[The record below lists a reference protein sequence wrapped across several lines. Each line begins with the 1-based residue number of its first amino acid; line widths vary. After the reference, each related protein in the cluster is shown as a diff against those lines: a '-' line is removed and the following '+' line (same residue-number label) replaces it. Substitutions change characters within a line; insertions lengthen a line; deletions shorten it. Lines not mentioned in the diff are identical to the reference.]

1 MRNRV
6 HARFRAQLTTGALT
20 YSIRDMKVIR
30 ADWVYFLFRNPLLTF
45 ALMGIC
51 FVMFGVTSINLFF
64 LLKANISLFIEYG
77 LMVIDDGAL
86 DQLFELLGM
95 AYLSMMFYIIF
106 KVCERILVERLTRR
120 RFAARWRNTSI
131 E

>member
-1 MRNRV
+1 
-6 HARFRAQLTTGALT
+6 
-20 YSIRDMKVIR
+20 MKVIR

-45 ALMGIC
+45 ALMGLC
-51 FVMFGVTSINLFF
+51 FVLFGVTSINLFF
-64 LLKANISLFIEYG
+64 LLKANITLFIEYG
-77 LMVIDDGAL
+77 LMVIEDGAL

-95 AYLSMMFYIIF
+95 AYLSMLFYIIF

-120 RFAARWRNTSI
+120 RFAARWRNTGI

>member
-1 MRNRV
+1 MQNHV
-6 HARFRAQLTTGALT
+6 HARCRAQLTTGARA

-77 LMVIDDGAL
+77 MMVIEDGAL

-120 RFAARWRNTSI
+120 RFAARWRNTGI

>member
-1 MRNRV
+1 MHGRV
-6 HARFRAQLTTGALT
+6 HTRCRAQLTTGART

-30 ADWVYFLFRNPLLTF
+30 ADWVFFLFRNPLLTF
-45 ALMGIC
+45 ALMGVC

-64 LLKANISLFIEYG
+64 LLKANINLFIEYG

-95 AYLSMMFYIIF
+95 AYLSMLFYIIF

-120 RFAARWRNTSI
+120 RFAARWRNTGI

>member
-1 MRNRV
+1 
-6 HARFRAQLTTGALT
+6 
-20 YSIRDMKVIR
+20 MKVIR

-45 ALMGIC
+45 ALMGFC

-64 LLKANISLFIEYG
+64 LLKANISLFVEYG

>member
-1 MRNRV
+1 MRS
-6 HARFRAQLTTGALT
+6 RAHGCCRTQLTTLARA
-20 YSIRDMKVIR
+20 YSILGMKVIR

-45 ALMGIC
+45 ALMGVC

-64 LLKANISLFIEYG
+64 LLKANISLFVEYG

-95 AYLSMMFYIIF
+95 AYLSMMFYIVF
-106 KVCERILVERLTRR
+106 KVCERILVERMTRR
-120 RFAARWRNTSI
+120 RFAARWRNTGV

>member
-1 MRNRV
+1 MQNHV
-6 HARFRAQLTTGALT
+6 HARCRAQLTTGARA

-77 LMVIDDGAL
+77 MMVIEDGAL

-120 RFAARWRNTSI
+120 RFAARWRNTDI